1 MKFSPR
7 LLLLLLAALT
17 LPLSQM
23 VFPGCA
29 VSSDTSPQALARW
42 QNMPKVHVFLD
53 GLPIGVTPVFAR
65 LSRDDVHRLR
75 IEMAG
80 YEPFEFPL
88 RVPSEETPAESPW
101 GSSGILVNVMV
112 NAMQAMPPG
121 GTLTVRTLSSAPFGG
136 ASDAPE
142 GVIVEIDDTGHG
154 IMVEN
159 AGKLF
164 EPFFTT
170 KPPGQGTGLGL
181 TIARKIMEIHGGSI
195 QLTNHKQGGARAT
208 LQFNIRPKDEQ

>member
-42 QNMPKVHVFLD
+42 QNLPKVHVFLD

-88 RVPSEETPAESPW
+88 RVPSEKTPAESPW

-112 NAMQAMPPG
+112 NATTGVVQRFDQPG
-121 GTLTVRTLSSAPFGG
+121 KARYASNGLADTLRPRDVIQIRTTGG
-136 ASDAPE
+136 DYS
-142 GVIVEIDDTGHG
+142 
-154 IMVEN
+154 
-159 AGKLF
+159 
-164 EPFFTT
+164 
-170 KPPGQGTGLGL
+170 
-181 TIARKIMEIHGGSI
+181 
-195 QLTNHKQGGARAT
+195 GAQNVGR
-208 LQFNIRPKDEQ
+208 LRRR